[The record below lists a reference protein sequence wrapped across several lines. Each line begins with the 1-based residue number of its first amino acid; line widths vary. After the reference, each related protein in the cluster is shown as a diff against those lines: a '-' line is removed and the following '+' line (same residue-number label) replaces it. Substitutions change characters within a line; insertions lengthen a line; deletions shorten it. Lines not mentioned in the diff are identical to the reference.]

1 MRLPDRGLCACT
13 IRDSKS
19 FVGKH
24 GEGADLVLSPAQSFT
39 KIASEKV
46 NQATDA
52 ASKTKDK
59 TTGTSKSVYDSI
71 AANLQSAR
79 DASAKQLEDNRAAAD
94 QHWAKLQKVLLLHH
108 HKHCLVQRQSNAL
121 EANTLCRH
129 KAQRLLPR
137 VHFMRVCAHMRKDCC
152 AVHELMTNPVSEAW
166 QEWL

>member
-1 MRLPDRGLCACT
+1 M
-13 IRDSKS
+13 
-19 FVGKH
+19 H

-108 HKHCLVQRQSNAL
+108 HKHCLVQRQRMLLKPTRFARTKHSGYCL
-121 EANTLCRH
+121 EFTSGGYV
-129 KAQRLLPR
+129 P
-137 VHFMRVCAHMRKDCC
+137 
-152 AVHELMTNPVSEAW
+152 T
-166 QEWL
+166 